1 MKIKVSNKDFLSP
14 LHYSIF
20 ILDLPKLKME
30 ELRHAVIF
38 KLKGL
43 YPGNI
48 ENLDLHIFNNGKKK
62 NSYVI
67 FLIDKEYSNSKLI
80 ISLLFIIKN
89 LKTIGTK
96 NICFINDIYKE
107 VFFIKNFHIEKYNT
121 DFSDNQI
128 NMEDCLIYNVSNN
141 NTILLQD
148 KKYTINDFF
157 RSEKNKKILFFI
169 LFLGIIS
176 ILFLSI
182 LFSYKTNASK
192 ILEQRK
198 ELQIKNEEQKKHNE
212 LQNRLNILIGE
223 YNKIYENQHQKVIN
237 VIKCI
242 TSNLSDNT
250 KIFNLEIS
258 NNIFFFEAI
267 SNDSLKI
274 LNNFENDSQLKKV
287 LLHQVKKESQKE
299 KYSISGELY
308 NFLEEPPQNINLQEK
323 IIWYEDKIN
332 FINIKNE
339 LIKSI
344 STSSLCNYIRELIN
358 FYNGNLNTYQNLQD
372 NNQNELEFVF
382 SIDAKNLFTLL
393 SILSSKEHLFNITKF
408 SLRTTNY
415 NNLNILIRISSTNNE
430 SQGYNYKE
438 KVNVQNLSFDTNTS
452 HISKY
457 FLINNNSKN
466 DKEII
471 KNVQKKVTS
480 DIIENVPSNYIL
492 VSIMNA
498 NKDGKVYIKDAKTS
512 QILKFSF
519 NTTGN
524 MSCFYNDKDELIL
537 NINNKLYRMKI

>member
-1 MKIKVSNKDFLSP
+1 M
-14 LHYSIF
+14 
-20 ILDLPKLKME
+20 
-30 ELRHAVIF
+30 
-38 KLKGL
+38 
-43 YPGNI
+43 
-48 ENLDLHIFNNGKKK
+48 
-62 NSYVI
+62 
-67 FLIDKEYSNSKLI
+67 
-80 ISLLFIIKN
+80 
-89 LKTIGTK
+89 
-96 NICFINDIYKE
+96 
-107 VFFIKNFHIEKYNT
+107 
-121 DFSDNQI
+121 
-128 NMEDCLIYNVSNN
+128 
-141 NTILLQD
+141 
-148 KKYTINDFF
+148 
-157 RSEKNKKILFFI
+157 
-169 LFLGIIS
+169 
-176 ILFLSI
+176 
-182 LFSYKTNASK
+182 
-192 ILEQRK
+192 
-198 ELQIKNEEQKKHNE
+198 
-212 LQNRLNILIGE
+212 
-223 YNKIYENQHQKVIN
+223 
-237 VIKCI
+237 
-242 TSNLSDNT
+242 
-250 KIFNLEIS
+250 
-258 NNIFFFEAI
+258 
-267 SNDSLKI
+267 
-274 LNNFENDSQLKKV
+274 
-287 LLHQVKKESQKE
+287 
-299 KYSISGELY
+299 
-308 NFLEEPPQNINLQEK
+308 
-323 IIWYEDKIN
+323 
-332 FINIKNE
+332 
-339 LIKSI
+339 
-344 STSSLCNYIRELIN
+344 
-358 FYNGNLNTYQNLQD
+358 QD